1 MPKVLNLKHLHRT
14 KTTGNEMTEI
24 TEAKPAYFM
33 VQVKAK
39 SLEELSVRYAQAAI
53 ASLMNHGGQ
62 MIAGTPMPMV
72 LEGKWEGSWA
82 AILRFPTME
91 MAQAWYESS
100 EYKPL
105 KELRINELTESGQI
119 LLVEGM

>member
-1 MPKVLNLKHLHRT
+1 MPKVLNLGNLHRT
-14 KTTGNEMTEI
+14 KTTGNDMTEI

-91 MAQAWYESS
+91 MAQTWYESS
-100 EYKPL
+100 EYKPM